1 VFFFPTFCKCQ
12 TGFFCDGSGVKF
24 AIMSFILSK
33 FVATEE
39 FFFFSHPGYSVFL
52 QIAYLA
58 MAFEYMATIL
68 AMVI

>member
-12 TGFFCDGSGVKF
+12 TGFFYVGSGVKF

-39 FFFFSHPGYSVFL
+39 FFFWHPGYSVFL

-58 MAFEYMATIL
+58 MAFEYISTIL